1 MLSRALPRWLKAVQ
15 VRKLKLMKLKLDHE
29 AIVPLSDAQED
40 IEQNWK
46 NEDEKIL
53 DYGNGRFD
61 SNF

>member
-1 MLSRALPRWLKAVQ
+1 MLSRALPQWLKAMQ